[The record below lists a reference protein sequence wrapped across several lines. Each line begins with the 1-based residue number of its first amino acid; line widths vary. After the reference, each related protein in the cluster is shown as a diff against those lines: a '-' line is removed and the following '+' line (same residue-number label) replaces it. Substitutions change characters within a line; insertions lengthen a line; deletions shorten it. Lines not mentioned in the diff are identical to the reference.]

1 MKKFLMFICTL
12 ILTLG
17 LFGCDAKVANADDYT
32 IDKEVE
38 ITEELSF
45 DAAKE
50 KVEELEE
57 AESKY
62 LSYDMKMTMEG
73 SSTTAKFVM
82 IEEKGGVD
90 GSMTMNM
97 DMGIMK
103 MDIEM
108 YIKDNFVFMEFPG
121 VGKIK
126 AKIPTTEDLDDFT
139 ESGMEGVEEYLEEF
153 YKLAAEHSDKVKV
166 GYDKAGC
173 LILEYAD
180 ENAKLRFVFD
190 KNYPVYFYVGL
201 GTEMVTEMKF
211 SYDKVEVEY
220 PEDFKA
226 EDYKE
231 INWEEF
237 ENMDIM

>member
-17 LFGCDAKVANADDYT
+17 LFGCGAKVADAEDYT

-38 ITEELSF
+38 ITEQLSF
-45 DAAKE
+45 DEAKA

-57 AESKY
+57 ADSKY
-62 LSYDMKMTMEG
+62 LSYDMTMTVEG
-73 SSTTAKFVM
+73 STSTAKLVM
-82 IEEKGGVD
+82 VEENGVVD
-90 GSMTMNM
+90 GSMTMHM

-103 MDIEM
+103 MDMEM

-121 VGKIK
+121 VGKVK
-126 AKIPTTEDLDDFT
+126 AKVPTDEDLEDFT
-139 ESGMEGVEEYLEEF
+139 ESGMEGMDEYLEEF
-153 YKLAAEHSDKVKV
+153 YLLAGEHSDKVKV
-166 GYDKAGC
+166 GYDAAGC
-173 LILEYAD
+173 LIMEYAD
-180 ENAKLRFVFD
+180 ETSKFRFVFD

-201 GTEMVTEMKF
+201 GAEMVTEMKF

-220 PEDFKA
+220 PEDFKE

-231 INWEEF
+231 INWEDF